1 MSRDPHQ
8 VIPDLPSQETV
19 SGLGYEEI
27 MIPEELSDP
36 KSRER
41 TIANLRL
48 LWTRRKMVC
57 KVLIFGLVASFLIA
71 FLIPSRYESTTEL
84 MPPDQ
89 QSGNLGMLTALMGK
103 EVGGIG
109 GLSSLAGGVLGAKTS
124 GDLFVGVLESRTI
137 QDDVISKFNLRKVY
151 GVRSWEDAR
160 KKLTSHTDIASDRKS
175 GIISIKVTDH
185 SPQRAAAM
193 AQEFV
198 EELNHVVTDLNTSSA
213 HRERVFLEGRLTE
226 VKQDLESAEKDFSEF
241 ASKNTAINIPEQG
254 KAMIAAAA
262 ELEGQLI
269 AAETQL
275 QSVRQVY
282 TDNNV
287 RVRETQARADELRRQ
302 LGKMGGAAD
311 GTASMNNSGDAQ
323 SMYPSIRQ
331 LPVLGVNYAD
341 LYRRTKIEEAV
352 FENLTQEYELA
363 RVQEVKETP
372 SVKVLDPANI
382 PGERS
387 FPPRMLI
394 GLGGMLLAGALG
406 VMWVLGNEKWRRI
419 DSQDSGKIFALEV
432 AETVRTRV
440 PWRFWNGSSGTA
452 PGIGVSDQ
460 LTIGRARDGG
470 VVKRQVEDKEK

>member
-71 FLIPSRYESTTEL
+71 FLIPSRYESPTDL

-103 EVGGIG
+103 EVGGID

-175 GIISIKVTDH
+175 EIISIKVTDH

-213 HRERVFLEGRLTE
+213 HKERVFLEGRLTE
-226 VKQDLESAEKDFSEF
+226 VKKDLESAEKDFSEF

-254 KAMIAAAA
+254 KAMITADA
-262 ELEGQLI
+262 E
-269 AAETQL
+269 
-275 QSVRQVY
+275 
-282 TDNNV
+282 
-287 RVRETQARADELRRQ
+287 
-302 LGKMGGAAD
+302 
-311 GTASMNNSGDAQ
+311 
-323 SMYPSIRQ
+323 
-331 LPVLGVNYAD
+331 
-341 LYRRTKIEEAV
+341 
-352 FENLTQEYELA
+352 
-363 RVQEVKETP
+363 
-372 SVKVLDPANI
+372 
-382 PGERS
+382 GER
-387 FPPRMLI
+387 
-394 GLGGMLLAGALG
+394 
-406 VMWVLGNEKWRRI
+406 
-419 DSQDSGKIFALEV
+419 
-432 AETVRTRV
+432 
-440 PWRFWNGSSGTA
+440 
-452 PGIGVSDQ
+452 
-460 LTIGRARDGG
+460 
-470 VVKRQVEDKEK
+470 